1 MYEPVRFCGGVI
13 MKANL
18 IENLIVAH
26 CSGDESK
33 FTEAVYQLIKDEEK
47 KGNVPLATRFKKA
60 YETKQRNKPESEFIL
75 SSTSY
80 VPQSAMST
88 APRDKDSLLEL
99 YEIVQS
105 NIKLEE
111 VILPESQKN
120 ALEQLIS
127 EQKNADNL
135 KKHNI
140 EPANRLLL
148 CGPPGCG
155 KTMTAY
161 AVGRALNLPIAYVR
175 LDGLV
180 SSYLGQTSTNLRKV
194 FDSVRNQ
201 RIILFLDEFDAIAK
215 KRDDSNELGEL
226 KRVVTTLL
234 QNFDNMPSNVFLI
247 AATNHEHLL
256 DPAIWRRFNLT
267 ITMELPNGEQRL
279 KLLQKWMNEYAICE
293 HLDYDNLVQIT
304 EGLNGAQIKELTKS
318 AAKKYLIDKELK
330 TEDIIAIFI
339 QQQTMYSG
347 SNDDVV
353 KLLSE
358 MNNKGVSLRS
368 LAKAIG
374 VSHSTLDYRIKKY
387 RGEQL
392 DEQ

>member
-1 MYEPVRFCGGVI
+1 

-18 IENLIVAH
+18 IENLIVSH
-26 CSGDESK
+26 CTGEESK
-33 FTEAVYQLIKDEEK
+33 FANAVSELIKDEEK
-47 KGNVPLATRFKKA
+47 KGNIPLAARLRKA
-60 YETKQRNKPESEFIL
+60 YETKQKSKSEPSFNV
-75 SSTSY
+75 SAAGFA
-80 VPQSAMST
+80 PQSQAI

-99 YEIVQS
+99 YEIVHS
-105 NIKLEE
+105 DIKLAD
-111 VILPESQKN
+111 VILPETQKN
-120 ALEQLIS
+120 ALEQLIE
-127 EQKNADNL
+127 EQKNAEAL

-161 AVGRALNLPIAYVR
+161 AIGHALGLPIAYVR

-234 QNFDNMPSNVFLI
+234 QNFDNMPANVLLI

-267 ITMELPNGEQRL
+267 ITLELPDEAQRL
-279 KLLQKWMNEYAICE
+279 ILLQKWMNEYAISE
-293 HLDYDNLVQIT
+293 SLDYKKLSKIT
-304 EGLNGAQIKELTKS
+304 LGLNGAQIKELTKA
-318 AAKKYLIDKELK
+318 AAKKYVINKELS
-330 TEDIIAIFI
+330 TAEVITIFI

-347 SNDDVV
+347 SNDDAME
-353 KLLSE
+353 LISDL
-358 MNNKGVSLRS
+358 NNRGVSLRA
-368 LAKAIG
+368 LAKAVGIT
-374 VSHSTLDYRIKKY
+374 HSTLDYRIKKY
-387 RGEQL
+387 RGEL
-392 DEQ
+392 TNG

>member
-1 MYEPVRFCGGVI
+1 

-18 IENLIVAH
+18 IENLIVSH
-26 CSGDESK
+26 CTGDESK
-33 FTEAVYQLIKDEEK
+33 FSDAVYELIKDEEK
-47 KGNVPLATRFKKA
+47 KGNVPLATRLRKVF
-60 YETKQRNKPESEFIL
+60 ETKQKNKSEPDFFV
-75 SSTSY
+75 SSASFA
-80 VPQSAMST
+80 PQAAQGT

-105 NIKLEE
+105 NIKLDD
-111 VILPESQKN
+111 VILPENQKN
-120 ALEQLIS
+120 ALEQLIV
-127 EQKNADNL
+127 EQKNADDL
-135 KKHNI
+135 KKHKI

-161 AVGRALNLPIAYVR
+161 AIGQSLGLPIAYVR

-234 QNFDNMPSNVFLI
+234 QNFDNMPSNILLI

-267 ITMELPNGEQRL
+267 ITLELPNETQRL
-279 KLLQKWMNEYAICE
+279 ILLKKWMTEYSIAE
-293 HLDYDNLVQIT
+293 SLDYETLAKIT
-304 EGLNGAQIKELTKS
+304 EGLNGAQIKELTTA
-318 AAKKYLIDKELK
+318 AAKKYYINKELK
-330 TEDIIAIFI
+330 TEDVITIFI
-339 QQQTMYSG
+339 QQQTMFSG
-347 SNDDVV
+347 SNEDTI
-353 KLLSE
+353 KLLSDL
-358 MNNKGVSLRS
+358 NNKGISLRT

-374 VSHSTLDYRIKKY
+374 VTHSTLDYRIKKY
-387 RGEQL
+387 RGEQI
-392 DEQ
+392 DE

>member
-1 MYEPVRFCGGVI
+1 

-18 IENLIVAH
+18 VENLIVSH
-26 CSGDESK
+26 CTGEESK
-33 FTEAVYQLIKDEEK
+33 FANAVYELIKDEER
-47 KGNVPLATRFKKA
+47 KGNIPLATRLRKA
-60 YETKQRNKPESEFIL
+60 YETKQKSKLEPNFNI
-75 SSTSY
+75 STDNFA
-80 VPQSAMST
+80 PQSRGI

-99 YEIVQS
+99 YEIVHS
-105 NIKLEE
+105 DIKLAD
-111 VILPESQKN
+111 VILPETQKN
-120 ALEQLIS
+120 ALEQLIE
-127 EQKNADNL
+127 EQKNATAL

-161 AVGRALNLPIAYVR
+161 AIGHALNLPIAIVR

-234 QNFDNMPSNVFLI
+234 QNFDNMPANVLLI

-256 DPAIWRRFNLT
+256 DPAIWRRFNFT
-267 ITMELPNGEQRL
+267 ITLELPDEAQRL
-279 KLLQKWMNEYAICE
+279 ILFQKWMNEYVIKE
-293 HLDYDNLVQIT
+293 SLDYKRLSKIT
-304 EGLNGAQIKELTKS
+304 VGLNGAQIKELVK
-318 AAKKYLIDKELK
+318 AAVKKYVVDKKLS
-330 TEDIIAIFI
+330 TGDVITIFI

-347 SNDDVV
+347 SNDDVIELISNLN
-353 KLLSE
+353 K
-358 MNNKGVSLRS
+358 KGVSLRA
-368 LAKAIG
+368 LAKAVG
-374 VSHSTLDYRIKKY
+374 VTHSTLDYRIKKY
-387 RGEQL
+387 RE
-392 DEQ
+392 ERTNE

>member
-1 MYEPVRFCGGVI
+1 

-18 IENLIVAH
+18 IENLIVSH
-26 CSGDESK
+26 CTGDESK
-33 FTEAVYQLIKDEEK
+33 FSDAVYELIKDEEK
-47 KGNVPLATRFKKA
+47 KGNVPLATRLRKA
-60 YETKQRNKPESEFIL
+60 YETKQKNKSEPEFFI
-75 SSTSY
+75 SSTSFA
-80 VPQSAMST
+80 PQSAQGT

-105 NIKLEE
+105 NIQLKD
-111 VILPESQKN
+111 VILPENQKN
-120 ALEQLIS
+120 ALEQLIE
-127 EQKNADNL
+127 EQKNADDL
-135 KKHNI
+135 KKHKI

-161 AVGRALNLPIAYVR
+161 AIGQALGLPIAYVR

-234 QNFDNMPSNVFLI
+234 QNFDNMPSNILLI

-267 ITMELPNGEQRL
+267 ITLELPNESQRL
-279 KLLQKWMNEYAICE
+279 TLLQKWMTEYSITE
-293 HLDYDNLVQIT
+293 SIDYETLAKIT
-304 EGLNGAQIKELTKS
+304 EGLNGAQIKELTTA
-318 AAKKYLIDKELK
+318 AAKKYYIDKELK
-330 TEDIIAIFI
+330 TEDVINILI
-339 QQQTMYSG
+339 QQQTMFSG
-347 SNDDVV
+347 SNEDTV
-353 KLLSE
+353 KLLSD
-358 MNNKGVSLRS
+358 MNNKGISLRT

-374 VSHSTLDYRIKKY
+374 VTHSTLDYRIKKY
-387 RGEQL
+387 RGEQI
-392 DEQ
+392 DE

>member
-1 MYEPVRFCGGVI
+1 

-18 IENLIVAH
+18 IENLIVSH
-26 CSGDESK
+26 CTGDESK
-33 FTEAVYQLIKDEEK
+33 FSDAVYELIKDEEK
-47 KGNVPLATRFKKA
+47 KGNVPLATRLRKA
-60 YETKQRNKPESEFIL
+60 YETKQKNKSEPEFFI
-75 SSTSY
+75 SSASFA
-80 VPQSAMST
+80 PQSAQGT

-105 NIKLEE
+105 NIKLED
-111 VILPESQKN
+111 VILPENQKN
-120 ALEQLIS
+120 ALEQLIE
-127 EQKNADNL
+127 EQKNADDL
-135 KKHNI
+135 KKHKI

-161 AVGRALNLPIAYVR
+161 AIGQALGLPIAYVR

-234 QNFDNMPSNVFLI
+234 QNFDNMPSNILLI

-267 ITMELPNGEQRL
+267 ITLELPNESQRL
-279 KLLQKWMNEYAICE
+279 TLLQKWMTEYSITE
-293 HLDYDNLVQIT
+293 SIDYETLAKIT
-304 EGLNGAQIKELTKS
+304 EGLNGAQIKELTTA
-318 AAKKYLIDKELK
+318 AAKKYYIDKELK
-330 TEDIIAIFI
+330 TEDVINILI
-339 QQQTMYSG
+339 QQQTMFSG
-347 SNDDVV
+347 SNEDTV
-353 KLLSE
+353 KLLSD
-358 MNNKGVSLRS
+358 MNNKGISLRT

-374 VSHSTLDYRIKKY
+374 VTHSTLDYRIKKY
-387 RGEQL
+387 RGEKI
-392 DEQ
+392 DE

>member
-1 MYEPVRFCGGVI
+1 

-18 IENLIVAH
+18 IENLIVSH
-26 CSGDESK
+26 CTGDESK
-33 FTEAVYQLIKDEEK
+33 FSDAVYELIKDEEK
-47 KGNVPLATRFKKA
+47 KGNVPLATRLRKA
-60 YETKQRNKPESEFIL
+60 YETKQKNKSEPEFFI
-75 SSTSY
+75 SSASFA
-80 VPQSAMST
+80 PQSAQGT

-105 NIKLEE
+105 NIKLED
-111 VILPESQKN
+111 VILPENQKN
-120 ALEQLIS
+120 ALEQLIE
-127 EQKNADNL
+127 EQKNADDL
-135 KKHNI
+135 KKHKI

-161 AVGRALNLPIAYVR
+161 AIGQALGLPIAYVR

-234 QNFDNMPSNVFLI
+234 QNFDNMPSNILLI

-267 ITMELPNGEQRL
+267 ITLELPNESQRL
-279 KLLQKWMNEYAICE
+279 TLLQKWMAEYSIIE
-293 HLDYDNLVQIT
+293 SIDYETLAKIT
-304 EGLNGAQIKELTKS
+304 EGLNGAQIKELTTA
-318 AAKKYLIDKELK
+318 AAKKYYIDKELK
-330 TEDIIAIFI
+330 TEDVINILI
-339 QQQTMYSG
+339 QQQTMFSG
-347 SNDDVV
+347 SNEDTV
-353 KLLSE
+353 KLLSD
-358 MNNKGVSLRS
+358 MNNKGISLRT

-374 VSHSTLDYRIKKY
+374 VTHSTLDYRIKKY
-387 RGEQL
+387 RGEKI

>member
-1 MYEPVRFCGGVI
+1 

-18 IENLIVAH
+18 IENLILSH

-33 FTEAVYQLIKDEEK
+33 FSNAFYELIKDEEK
-47 KGNVPLATRFKKA
+47 KGNVPLATKLKKA
-60 YETKQRNKPESEFIL
+60 YETRQKNKSEPEFNV
-75 SSTSY
+75 SSASFA
-80 VPQSAMST
+80 PQSAQGV

-105 NIKLEE
+105 NIRLDD

-120 ALEQLIS
+120 ALEQLIE
-127 EQKNADNL
+127 EQKNADAL

-161 AVGRALNLPIAYVR
+161 AIGQALGLPIAYVR

-234 QNFDNMPSNVFLI
+234 QNFDNMPSNILLI

-267 ITMELPNGEQRL
+267 ITLELPNDSQRITLL
-279 KLLQKWMNEYAICE
+279 KKWMEEYNITE
-293 HLDYDNLVQIT
+293 ILDYETLAKIT
-304 EGLNGAQIKELTKS
+304 EGLNGAQIKEITTA
-318 AAKKYLIDKELK
+318 AAKKYFINKELK
-330 TEDIIAIFI
+330 TEDVITILI
-339 QQQTMYSG
+339 QQQTMFSG
-347 SNDDVV
+347 SNDDTV

-358 MNNKGVSLRS
+358 MNNKGISLRT

-374 VSHSTLDYRIKKY
+374 VTHSTLDYRIKKY
-387 RGEQL
+387 RGEQI
-392 DEQ
+392 DE

>member
-1 MYEPVRFCGGVI
+1 

-18 IENLIVAH
+18 IENLIVSH
-26 CSGDESK
+26 CTGEESK
-33 FTEAVYQLIKDEEK
+33 FANAVSELIKDEEK
-47 KGNVPLATRFKKA
+47 KGNIPLAARLRKA
-60 YETKQRNKPESEFIL
+60 YETKQKSKSEPSFNV
-75 SSTSY
+75 SAAGFA
-80 VPQSAMST
+80 PQSQAI

-99 YEIVQS
+99 YEIVHS
-105 NIKLEE
+105 DIKLAD
-111 VILPESQKN
+111 VILPETQKN
-120 ALEQLIS
+120 ALEQLIE
-127 EQKNADNL
+127 EQKNAEAL

-161 AVGRALNLPIAYVR
+161 AIGHALGLPIAYVR

-234 QNFDNMPSNVFLI
+234 QNFDNMPANVLLI

-267 ITMELPNGEQRL
+267 ITLELPDEAQRL
-279 KLLQKWMNEYAICE
+279 ILLQKWMNEYAISE
-293 HLDYDNLVQIT
+293 SLDYKKLSKIT
-304 EGLNGAQIKELTKS
+304 LGLNGAQIKELTKA
-318 AAKKYLIDKELK
+318 AAKKYVINKELS
-330 TEDIIAIFI
+330 TGDVITIFI

-347 SNDDVV
+347 SNDDAME
-353 KLLSE
+353 LISDL
-358 MNNKGVSLRS
+358 NNKGVSLRA
-368 LAKAIG
+368 LAKAVGIT
-374 VSHSTLDYRIKKY
+374 HSTLDYRIKKY
-387 RGEQL
+387 RGEL
-392 DEQ
+392 TNG

>member
-1 MYEPVRFCGGVI
+1 

-18 IENLIVAH
+18 IENLIVSH
-26 CSGDESK
+26 CTGEESK
-33 FTEAVYQLIKDEEK
+33 FANAVYELIKDEEK
-47 KGNVPLATRFKKA
+47 KGNIPLAARLRKA
-60 YETKQRNKPESEFIL
+60 YETKQKSKSEPSFNV
-75 SSTSY
+75 SAAGFA
-80 VPQSAMST
+80 PQSQAI

-99 YEIVQS
+99 YEIVHS
-105 NIKLEE
+105 DIKLAD
-111 VILPESQKN
+111 VILPETQKN
-120 ALEQLIS
+120 ALEQLIE
-127 EQKNADNL
+127 EQKNADAL

-161 AVGRALNLPIAYVR
+161 AIGHALGLPIAYVR

-234 QNFDNMPSNVFLI
+234 QNFDNMPANVLLI

-267 ITMELPNGEQRL
+267 ITLELPDEAQRL
-279 KLLQKWMNEYAICE
+279 ILLQKWMNEYAISE
-293 HLDYDNLVQIT
+293 SLDYKKLSKIT
-304 EGLNGAQIKELTKS
+304 VGLNGAQIKELTKA
-318 AAKKYLIDKELK
+318 AAKKYVINKELSIGDVI
-330 TEDIIAIFI
+330 TIFI

-347 SNDDVV
+347 SNDDAME
-353 KLLSE
+353 LISDL
-358 MNNKGVSLRS
+358 NNKGVSLRS
-368 LAKAIG
+368 LAKAVGIT
-374 VSHSTLDYRIKKY
+374 HSTLDYRIKKY
-387 RGEQL
+387 RGEQMNG
-392 DEQ
+392 

>member
-1 MYEPVRFCGGVI
+1 

-18 IENLIVAH
+18 IENLIVSH
-26 CSGDESK
+26 CTGDESK
-33 FTEAVYQLIKDEEK
+33 FSDAVYELIKDEEK
-47 KGNVPLATRFKKA
+47 KGNVPLAARLRKT
-60 YETKQRNKPESEFIL
+60 YETKLKNKTEPEFNV
-75 SSTSY
+75 SSSSFT
-80 VPQSAMST
+80 PQSAKGT

-99 YEIVQS
+99 YEIIQS
-105 NIKLEE
+105 TERLED

-120 ALEQLIS
+120 ALVQLIE
-127 EQKNADNL
+127 EQKNADDL

-161 AVGRALNLPIAYVR
+161 AIGQALELPIAYVR

-234 QNFDNMPSNVFLI
+234 QNFDNMPSNVLLI

-267 ITMELPNGEQRL
+267 ITMELPNEAQRL
-279 KLLQKWMNEYAICE
+279 ILLQKWMKEYAIIE
-293 HLDYDNLVQIT
+293 SLDYENLAKIT

-318 AAKKYLIDKELK
+318 AAKKYYISKAIK
-330 TEDIIAIFI
+330 TEDVIAIFI

-347 SNDDVV
+347 SNDDVM
-353 KLLSE
+353 KLLSD

-374 VSHSTLDYRIKKY
+374 VTHSTLDYRIKKY
-387 RGEQL
+387 RGEQV
-392 DEQ
+392 DE

>member
-1 MYEPVRFCGGVI
+1 

-18 IENLIVAH
+18 IENLIVSH
-26 CSGDESK
+26 CTGDESK
-33 FTEAVYQLIKDEEK
+33 FSEAVYELVKDEEK
-47 KGNVPLATRFKKA
+47 KGNVPLATRLRKV
-60 YETKQRNKPESEFIL
+60 YETKQKNKTEPDFFV
-75 SSTSY
+75 SSASFA
-80 VPQSAMST
+80 PQAAQGT

-105 NIKLEE
+105 NIYLED
-111 VILPESQKN
+111 VILPENQKN
-120 ALEQLIS
+120 ALVQLIE
-127 EQKNADNL
+127 EQKNAEDL
-135 KKHNI
+135 KKHKI

-161 AVGRALNLPIAYVR
+161 AIGQSLGLPIAYVR

-234 QNFDNMPSNVFLI
+234 QNFDNMPSNILLI

-267 ITMELPNGEQRL
+267 ITLELPNESQRL
-279 KLLQKWMNEYAICE
+279 ILLQKWMTEYSIDE
-293 HLDYDNLVQIT
+293 LLDYETLAKIT
-304 EGLNGAQIKELTKS
+304 EGLNGAQIKELTTA
-318 AAKKYLIDKELK
+318 AAKKYYIDKELK
-330 TEDIIAIFI
+330 TEDIITIFI
-339 QQQTMYSG
+339 QQQTMFSG
-347 SNDDVV
+347 SNEDTI
-353 KLLSE
+353 KLLSVL
-358 MNNKGVSLRS
+358 NNKGISLRT

-374 VSHSTLDYRIKKY
+374 VTHSTLDYRIKKY
-387 RGEQL
+387 RGEQI
-392 DEQ
+392 DE

>member
-1 MYEPVRFCGGVI
+1 

-18 IENLIVAH
+18 IENLIVSH
-26 CSGDESK
+26 CTGDESK
-33 FTEAVYQLIKDEEK
+33 FSDAVYELIKDEEK
-47 KGNVPLATRFKKA
+47 KGNVPLATRLRKA
-60 YETKQRNKPESEFIL
+60 YETKQKNKSEPEFFI
-75 SSTSY
+75 SSASFA
-80 VPQSAMST
+80 PQSAQGT

-99 YEIVQS
+99 YEIVQL
-105 NIKLEE
+105 NIKLED
-111 VILPESQKN
+111 VILPENQKN
-120 ALEQLIS
+120 ALEQLIE
-127 EQKNADNL
+127 EQRNADDL
-135 KKHNI
+135 KKHKI

-161 AVGRALNLPIAYVR
+161 AIGQALGLPIAYVR

-234 QNFDNMPSNVFLI
+234 QNFDNMPSNILLI

-267 ITMELPNGEQRL
+267 ITLELPNESQRL
-279 KLLQKWMNEYAICE
+279 TLLQKWMTEYSITE
-293 HLDYDNLVQIT
+293 SIDYETLAKIT
-304 EGLNGAQIKELTKS
+304 EGLNGAQIKELTTA
-318 AAKKYLIDKELK
+318 AAKKYYIDKELK
-330 TEDIIAIFI
+330 TEDVINILI
-339 QQQTMYSG
+339 QQQTMFSG
-347 SNDDVV
+347 SNEDTV
-353 KLLSE
+353 KLLSD
-358 MNNKGVSLRS
+358 MNNKGISLRT

-374 VSHSTLDYRIKKY
+374 VTHSTLDYRIKKY
-387 RGEQL
+387 RGKKI
-392 DEQ
+392 DE

>member
-1 MYEPVRFCGGVI
+1 

-18 IENLIVAH
+18 IENLIVSH
-26 CSGDESK
+26 CTGEESK
-33 FTEAVYQLIKDEEK
+33 FANAVYELIKDEEK
-47 KGNVPLATRFKKA
+47 KGNIPLAARLRKA
-60 YETKQRNKPESEFIL
+60 YETKQKSKSEPSFNV
-75 SSTSY
+75 SAAGFA
-80 VPQSAMST
+80 PQSQAI

-99 YEIVQS
+99 YEIVHS
-105 NIKLEE
+105 DIKLAD
-111 VILPESQKN
+111 VILPETQKN
-120 ALEQLIS
+120 ALEQLIE
-127 EQKNADNL
+127 EQKNADAL

-161 AVGRALNLPIAYVR
+161 AIGHALGLPIAYVR

-234 QNFDNMPSNVFLI
+234 QNFDNMPANVLLI

-267 ITMELPNGEQRL
+267 ITLELPDEAQRL
-279 KLLQKWMNEYAICE
+279 ILLQKWMNEYAISE
-293 HLDYDNLVQIT
+293 SLDYKKLSKIT
-304 EGLNGAQIKELTKS
+304 VGLNGAQIKELTKA
-318 AAKKYLIDKELK
+318 AAKKYVINKELS
-330 TEDIIAIFI
+330 TGDVITIFI

-347 SNDDVV
+347 SNDDAME
-353 KLLSE
+353 LISDL
-358 MNNKGVSLRS
+358 NNKGVSLRS
-368 LAKAIG
+368 LAKAVGIT
-374 VSHSTLDYRIKKY
+374 HSTLDYRIKKY
-387 RGEQL
+387 RGEQMNG
-392 DEQ
+392 

>member
-1 MYEPVRFCGGVI
+1 

-18 IENLIVAH
+18 IENLIVSH
-26 CSGDESK
+26 CTGEESK
-33 FTEAVYQLIKDEEK
+33 FANAVSELIKDEEK
-47 KGNVPLATRFKKA
+47 KGNIPLAARLRKA
-60 YETKQRNKPESEFIL
+60 YETKQKSKSEPSFNV
-75 SSTSY
+75 SAAGFA
-80 VPQSAMST
+80 PQSQAI

-99 YEIVQS
+99 YEIVHS
-105 NIKLEE
+105 DIKLAD
-111 VILPESQKN
+111 VILPETQKN
-120 ALEQLIS
+120 ALEQLIE
-127 EQKNADNL
+127 EQKNAEAL

-161 AVGRALNLPIAYVR
+161 AIGHALGLPIAYVR

-234 QNFDNMPSNVFLI
+234 QNFDNMPANVLLI

-267 ITMELPNGEQRL
+267 ITLELPDEAQRL
-279 KLLQKWMNEYAICE
+279 ILLQKWMNEYAISE
-293 HLDYDNLVQIT
+293 SLDYKKLSKIT
-304 EGLNGAQIKELTKS
+304 LGLNGAQIKELTKA
-318 AAKKYLIDKELK
+318 AAKKYVINKELS
-330 TEDIIAIFI
+330 TGDVITIFI

-347 SNDDVV
+347 SNDDAME
-353 KLLSE
+353 LISDL
-358 MNNKGVSLRS
+358 NNRGVSLRA
-368 LAKAIG
+368 LAKAVGIT
-374 VSHSTLDYRIKKY
+374 HSTLDYRIKKY
-387 RGEQL
+387 RGEL
-392 DEQ
+392 TNG

>member
-1 MYEPVRFCGGVI
+1 

-18 IENLIVAH
+18 IENLIVSH
-26 CSGDESK
+26 CTGEESK
-33 FTEAVYQLIKDEEK
+33 FANAVYELIKDEEK
-47 KGNVPLATRFKKA
+47 KGNIPLAARLRKA
-60 YETKQRNKPESEFIL
+60 YETKQKSKSEPSFNV
-75 SSTSY
+75 SAAGFA
-80 VPQSAMST
+80 PQSQAI

-99 YEIVQS
+99 YEIVHS
-105 NIKLEE
+105 DIKLAD
-111 VILPESQKN
+111 VILPETQKN
-120 ALEQLIS
+120 ALEQLIE
-127 EQKNADNL
+127 EQKNAEAL

-161 AVGRALNLPIAYVR
+161 AIGHALGLPIAYVR

-234 QNFDNMPSNVFLI
+234 QNFDNMPANVLLI

-267 ITMELPNGEQRL
+267 ITLELPDEAQRL
-279 KLLQKWMNEYAICE
+279 ILLQKWMNEYAISE
-293 HLDYDNLVQIT
+293 SLDYKKLSKIT
-304 EGLNGAQIKELTKS
+304 LGLNGAQIKELTKA
-318 AAKKYLIDKELK
+318 AAKKYVINKELS
-330 TEDIIAIFI
+330 TGDVITIFI

-347 SNDDVV
+347 SNDDAME
-353 KLLSE
+353 LISDL
-358 MNNKGVSLRS
+358 NNKGVSLRA
-368 LAKAIG
+368 LAKAVGIT
-374 VSHSTLDYRIKKY
+374 HSTLDYRIKKY
-387 RGEQL
+387 RGEL
-392 DEQ
+392 TNG

>member
-1 MYEPVRFCGGVI
+1 

-18 IENLIVAH
+18 IENLIISH
-26 CSGDESK
+26 CTGDESK
-33 FTEAVYQLIKDEEK
+33 FSDAVYELIKDEEK
-47 KGNVPLATRFKKA
+47 KGNVPLATRLRKV
-60 YETKQRNKPESEFIL
+60 YETKKKNKSEPEFSV
-75 SSTSY
+75 SSANF
-80 VPQSAMST
+80 VPQT
-88 APRDKDSLLEL
+88 AQGITPRDKDSLLEL

-105 NIKLEE
+105 NVRLED

-120 ALEQLIS
+120 IIEQLIE
-127 EQKNADNL
+127 EQINAEDL
-135 KKHNI
+135 KQHNI

-161 AVGRALNLPIAYVR
+161 AIGQALSLPIAYVR

-194 FDSVRNQ
+194 FDSIRNQ

-234 QNFDNMPSNVFLI
+234 QNFDNMPSNILLI

-267 ITMELPNGEQRL
+267 INMELPNEVQRL
-279 KLLQKWMNEYAICE
+279 KLIQKWMIEYAIE
-293 HLDYDNLVQIT
+293 ENLDYENLAKIT
-304 EGLNGAQIKELTKS
+304 EGLNGAQIKELTKA
-318 AAKKYLIDKELK
+318 AAKKYFMSKEIK
-330 TEDIIAIFI
+330 TEDVISIFI

-347 SNDDVV
+347 SNDDVI

-358 MNNKGVSLRS
+358 MNNRGISLRT
-368 LAKAIG
+368 LAKAVG
-374 VSHSTLDYRIKKY
+374 VTHSTLDYRIKKY
-387 RGEQL
+387 RGDQI
-392 DEQ
+392 DE

>member
-1 MYEPVRFCGGVI
+1 

-18 IENLIVAH
+18 IENLIISH
-26 CSGDESK
+26 CIGDESK
-33 FTEAVYQLIKDEEK
+33 FSDAVYELIKDEEK
-47 KGNVPLATRFKKA
+47 KGNVPLATRLRKA
-60 YETKQRNKPESEFIL
+60 YETKQKTKSEPEFSV
-75 SSTSY
+75 SSANFT
-80 VPQSAMST
+80 PQAAQGVT
-88 APRDKDSLLEL
+88 PRDKDSLLEL

-105 NIKLEE
+105 NVRLED

-120 ALEQLIS
+120 ALEQLIE
-127 EQKNADNL
+127 EQKNAENL

-161 AVGRALNLPIAYVR
+161 AIGQALSLPIAYVR

-234 QNFDNMPSNVFLI
+234 QNFDNMPSNVLLI

-267 ITMELPNGEQRL
+267 ITMELPNEVQRL
-279 KLLQKWMNEYAICE
+279 ILLQKWFKEYAIDE
-293 HLDYDNLVQIT
+293 ALDYENLAKIT
-304 EGLNGAQIKELTKS
+304 EGLNGAQIKELTKA
-318 AAKKYLIDKELK
+318 AAKKYFISKEIK
-330 TEDIIAIFI
+330 TEDVIAIFI

-347 SNDDVV
+347 SNDDAI

-358 MNNKGVSLRS
+358 MNNKGVSLRT

-374 VSHSTLDYRIKKY
+374 VTHSTLDYRIKKY
-387 RGEQL
+387 RGEQI
-392 DEQ
+392 DE